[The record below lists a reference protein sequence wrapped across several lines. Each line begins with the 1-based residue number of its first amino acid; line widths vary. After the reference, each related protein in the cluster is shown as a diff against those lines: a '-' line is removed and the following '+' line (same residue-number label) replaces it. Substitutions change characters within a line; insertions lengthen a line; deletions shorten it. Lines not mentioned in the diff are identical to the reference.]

1 MCEEWII
8 PPHPSRDSGGE
19 YLLMTLTEKKKK
31 EKEMLHLKP
40 NKMNFT
46 TGREKE
52 VGKGPYPNRA
62 ALGLGHGLRHS
73 NSKVFFFFHS

>member
-1 MCEEWII
+1 
-8 PPHPSRDSGGE
+8 
-19 YLLMTLTEKKKK
+19 
-31 EKEMLHLKP
+31 
-40 NKMNFT
+40 MNFT

-73 NSKVFFFFHS
+73 NSKVFFFFTLKKASNFRVILVYYKFYYIGPIN